1 MKLKTRPPRIFRDK
15 KKRLYIMF
23 DGKKRLIKSSTKIHK
38 NELTHNK
45 LYMIMIQ
52 KLINKAF
59 PKPRKRKNKEE
70 DKDVVFSK
78 NVKATAGGN
87 STTTNPF
94 QSAQDVIN
102 AKNAPSSTQ
111 QNQQLMLKNQE
122 EEAAKQLLLE
132 KEHKTV
138 PLLTD
143 IPSATPLKNK
153 RKYQKRGFKITEII
167 NPQLNKTKRQY
178 INLLKK

>member
-1 MKLKTRPPRIFRDK
+1 
-15 KKRLYIMF
+15 MF

-59 PKPRKRKNKEE
+59 PKPRKRKSKEE
-70 DKDVVFSK
+70 DKDVVFSR
-78 NVKATAGGN
+78 NPSSSPAPTQGGT

-111 QNQQLMLKNQE
+111 QNQQLLLKNQE
-122 EEAAKQLLLE
+122 QEQIRQLL
-132 KEHKTV
+132 
-138 PLLTD
+138 
-143 IPSATPLKNK
+143 
-153 RKYQKRGFKITEII
+153 
-167 NPQLNKTKRQY
+167 
-178 INLLKK
+178 